1 MLNSHAYV
9 LCGVYVMCVC
19 ACICVTCVQCVWF
32 MHVCSVSGALSVCV
46 CVRDVGGEHDVWS
59 GGLRE
64 RERWCVACVQGAG
77 PGGRGAVPSIH
88 VPWVMG
94 ADTFLS

>member
-9 LCGVYVMCVC
+9 LCAVYVMCVC

-32 MHVCSVSGALSVCV
+32 MHVHSVCGVLCVCV

-64 RERWCVACVQGAG
+64 REREMVCGVCAG
-77 PGGRGAVPSIH
+77 SRARG
-88 VPWVMG
+88 
-94 ADTFLS
+94 